1 MQVARRFL
9 AAVKECSGPELNM
22 ALFISCDAADVMRQA
37 EDSTRRYQQG
47 TNPSTNQGFKFSF
60 RQFLDR
66 SPAKLELKKGNP
78 AFISHS

>member
-1 MQVARRFL
+1 
-9 AAVKECSGPELNM
+9 M

-47 TNPSTNQGFKFSF
+47 TNPSTNQGFKFSS

-66 SPAKLELKKGNP
+66 SPAKLELKKR
-78 AFISHS
+78 